1 MTLKWSLETGYGVKT
16 KWMAKLSKNAIIGYP
31 AGIITGI
38 TYGLNPLFAKPLM
51 NNGASTE
58 AILFFRYGI
67 AVILLGAYLLIKREN
82 FRINLKQAG
91 ILLAA
96 GLLYTASSTFLFEA
110 YKYIA
115 SGLATTLVFL
125 YPAMVAI
132 IMVFLKVVPSWP
144 VWLSIGATFVGVMI
158 MTGGTGSDAI
168 NPTGVWFSIASAF
181 VYALFI
187 VIINRSKA
195 ISSISNSLLTFYAL
209 LVGTVAFLTR
219 CSLSG
224 TELVAGLDGGMAW
237 INLIGLAVL
246 PTIVSTASLAI
257 ASRNIGA
264 TKASVLGVFE
274 PITAILV
281 GTLVFGEELTAN
293 IITGILISIVAVTF
307 MIMVTKR

>member
-1 MTLKWSLETGYGVKT
+1 MV
-16 KWMAKLSKNAIIGYP
+16 KLSRNAIIGYP

-51 NNGASTE
+51 NAGASTE

-67 AVILLGAYLLIKREN
+67 AVILLGAYLMLKKEN
-82 FRINLKQAG
+82 FRITLRQAG
-91 ILLAA
+91 VLLSL
-96 GLLYTASSTFLFEA
+96 GLLYTASSAFLFEA

-125 YPAMVAI
+125 FPAMVAI

-144 VWLSIGATFVGVMI
+144 VWLSIAATFAGVMI
-158 MTGGTGSDAI
+158 MTGGAGTEKVD
-168 NPTGVWFSIASAF
+168 PHGVWFSIASAF

-195 ISSISNSLLTFYAL
+195 ISSIPNALLTFYAL
-209 LVGTVAFLTR
+209 LTGTLFFIAR

-224 TELVAGLDGGMAW
+224 AELMAGLDGGSAW
-237 INLIGLAVL
+237 CNLIGLAVL
-246 PTIVSTASLAI
+246 PTIVSTASLAV
-257 ASRNIGA
+257 ATRNIGA

-281 GTLVFGEELTAN
+281 GTAVFGEALTPN

-307 MIMVTKR
+307 MIMLTKR

>member
-1 MTLKWSLETGYGVKT
+1 MLKDKF
-16 KWMAKLSKNAIIGYP
+16 MAKLSRNAIIGYP

-51 NNGASTE
+51 NDGASTE

-67 AVILLGAYLLIKREN
+67 AVILLGAYLLMKKESFKISLR
-82 FRINLKQAG
+82 QAG
-91 ILLAA
+91 VLLAL

-115 SGLATTLVFL
+115 SGLATTLIFL

-144 VWLSIGATFVGVMI
+144 VWLSIAATFAGVMI
-158 MTGGTGSDAI
+158 MTGGGGSEAVD
-168 NPTGVWFSIASAF
+168 PVGVWFSIASAF

-187 VIINRSKA
+187 VIINRSKE
-195 ISSISNSLLTFYAL
+195 ISSISDSVLTFYAL
-209 LVGTVAFLTR
+209 SVGTLVFLTK
-219 CSLSG
+219 CSISG
-224 TELVAGLDGGMAW
+224 TELTTGLDGGMAW
-237 INLIGLAVL
+237 INLTGLALL
-246 PTIVSTASLAI
+246 PTIVSTATLAI
-257 ASRNIGA
+257 ATRNIGA

-281 GTLVFGEELTAN
+281 GTLVFGEALTPN
-293 IITGILISIVAVTF
+293 IIFGILISVVAVTF
-307 MIMVTKR
+307 MIMATKR

>member
-1 MTLKWSLETGYGVKT
+1 MKGPDE
-16 KWMAKLSKNAIIGYP
+16 MNAKLSRNAIIGYP

-51 NNGASTE
+51 NAGASTE

-67 AVILLGAYLLIKREN
+67 AVILLGAYLLLKKEN
-82 FRINLKQAG
+82 FRITLKQAG
-91 ILLAA
+91 VLLSL

-125 YPAMVAI
+125 FPAMVAI

-144 VWLSIGATFVGVMI
+144 VWLSIAATFAGVMI
-158 MTGGTGSDAI
+158 MTGGAGTETV
-168 NPTGVWFSIASAF
+168 NPVGVWFSIASAF

-187 VIINRSKA
+187 VIINRSQV
-195 ISSISNSLLTFYAL
+195 ISSIPNSLLTFYAL
-209 LVGTVAFLTR
+209 LTGTFFFIGRCLFSGADLT
-219 CSLSG
+219 
-224 TELVAGLDGGMAW
+224 AGIDGGMAW
-237 INLIGLAVL
+237 CNLIGLAIL
-246 PTIVSTASLAI
+246 PTIVSTASLAV
-257 ASRNIGA
+257 ATRNIGA

-281 GTLVFGEELTAN
+281 GTVVFGEALTPN
-293 IITGILISIVAVTF
+293 IIAGILISIVAVTF
-307 MIMVTKR
+307 MIMLTKR

>member
-1 MTLKWSLETGYGVKT
+1 
-16 KWMAKLSKNAIIGYP
+16 
-31 AGIITGI
+31 
-38 TYGLNPLFAKPLM
+38 
-51 NNGASTE
+51 
-58 AILFFRYGI
+58 
-67 AVILLGAYLLIKREN
+67 
-82 FRINLKQAG
+82 
-91 ILLAA
+91 
-96 GLLYTASSTFLFEA
+96 
-110 YKYIA
+110 
-115 SGLATTLVFL
+115 
-125 YPAMVAI
+125 MVAI

-209 LVGTVAFLTR
+209 LVGTVVFLTR

-293 IITGILISIVAVTF
+293 IVTGILISIVAVTF

>member
-1 MTLKWSLETGYGVKT
+1 MKGSDE
-16 KWMAKLSKNAIIGYP
+16 MNAKLSRNAIIGYP

-51 NNGASTE
+51 NAGASTE
-58 AILFFRYGI
+58 AILLFRYGI
-67 AVILLGAYLLIKREN
+67 AVILLGAYLLLKKEN
-82 FRINLKQAG
+82 FRITLKQAG
-91 ILLAA
+91 VLLSL

-125 YPAMVAI
+125 FPAMVAI

-144 VWLSIGATFVGVMI
+144 VWLSIAATFAGVMI
-158 MTGGTGSDAI
+158 MTGGAGTEKV
-168 NPTGVWFSIASAF
+168 NPLGVWFSIASAF

-187 VIINRSKA
+187 VIINRSKV
-195 ISSISNSLLTFYAL
+195 ISSIPNSLLTFYAL
-209 LVGTVAFLTR
+209 LTGTFFFIGR
-219 CSLSG
+219 CLFSG
-224 TELVAGLDGGMAW
+224 ADLMAGIDGGMAW
-237 INLIGLAVL
+237 CNLIGLAVL
-246 PTIVSTASLAI
+246 PTIVSTASLAV
-257 ASRNIGA
+257 ATRNIGA

-281 GTLVFGEELTAN
+281 GTAVFGEALTPN

-307 MIMVTKR
+307 MIMLTKR